1 MSSEIAAASVPAAA
15 SFLAAASVPA
25 APSVPAAVSVP
36 SARGLIMRTSGS
48 WRCCEIGL
56 SDCSRRC
63 DFATPLQQK
72 LQLFSQ
78 GHAKTGHF

>member
-15 SFLAAASVPA
+15 SFPAAASVPA

-36 SARGLIMRTSGS
+36 SARGLILRRSGS

-56 SDCSRRC
+56 SDCSRRR

-78 GHAKTGHF
+78 DGRHVG